1 MDDAVRMLI
10 DRAAI
15 RDLLLRYARGV
26 DRKDLALVASCFTPD
41 ATYEGALASGTAR
54 DALAALPARMGRYE
68 STMHFIGNHL
78 IEFAGDTATSEAYAV
93 AYHRQQ
99 LGGRAVDLVVGIRYL
114 DELVRRS
121 DQWLIRHRQ
130 VRREWTRSDAVV
142 PPPDPEAAR

>member
-78 IEFAGDTATSEAYAV
+78 IEVAGDTATSEAYAV

-99 LGGRAVDLVVGIRYL
+99 LGGRSVDLVVGIRYL